1 MIDAEYVVTITFDNG
16 DQKTEH
22 GTLER
27 LARLIDQTDGSFT
40 AEIRK
45 KASSAYIEVE
55 AVAR

>member
-1 MIDAEYVVTITFDNG
+1 MTDAEYVVTITFDNG
-16 DQKTEH
+16 DQKIEH

-27 LARLIDQTDGSFT
+27 LARLIDQTGGSFT

-45 KASSAYIEVE
+45 KASSVDVEVE